1 MSSYQTQSQHEKG
14 LEKKKAPI
22 SSTKKHAFF
31 GSVLLYS
38 IVTIFLI
45 YSNKEK
51 RAIFMNLIKNKQFLI
66 SLTIV
71 CLFVGYTLNLND
83 DDDHETEKLKKAT
96 KHGLI
101 ALLIAIMA
109 SLDLKIAPFWFVWLT
124 SYYLDISG

>member
-1 MSSYQTQSQHEKG
+1 
-14 LEKKKAPI
+14 
-22 SSTKKHAFF
+22 
-31 GSVLLYS
+31 
-38 IVTIFLI
+38 
-45 YSNKEK
+45 
-51 RAIFMNLIKNKQFLI
+51 MNLIKNKQFLI

-71 CLFVGYTLNLND
+71 CIFVGYTLNLND